1 MKNIFRK
8 KFHKSAI
15 ATAIASSIFGIGL
28 YLAAPKYANAIY
40 CSNCATFYQQMFE
53 YAEAVSTTLNTAQ
66 QLQTQINQYN
76 DMLKQGISLPSSMFS
91 NITGD
96 MQNIA
101 KVYHGTQTLGRNI
114 SNLDENF
121 KRQFPGYQSY
131 LQSSGKASE
140 MMPNRYE
147 RWNKQGQ
154 DNARTAMQSTGM
166 NISTFAAEDAHL
178 NALVSRSQNSVGR
191 LQAIQ
196 AGNEIAASNVQQ
208 LQKLRDLLATQIQLQ
223 SNYMA
228 KEEER
233 MALDNAIRQQ
243 RRSKTINNT
252 GLDKEF

>member
-1 MKNIFRK
+1 
-8 KFHKSAI
+8 
-15 ATAIASSIFGIGL
+15 
-28 YLAAPKYANAIY
+28 
-40 CSNCATFYQQMFE
+40 
-53 YAEAVSTTLNTAQ
+53 
-66 QLQTQINQYN
+66 
-76 DMLKQGISLPSSMFS
+76 
-91 NITGD
+91 

-101 KVYHGTQTLGRNI
+101 NVYHGTQTLGRNI

-166 NISTFAAEDAHL
+166 NISTFSAEDAHL
-178 NALVSRSQNSVGR
+178 NALVSRSQNSAGR